1 LTRTS
6 IPSGGWLPF
15 ERSKMNQISLEQPGK
30 YSRTETCCRSCGNGS
45 LKPFLDLGSTP
56 LADRLLTRE
65 NLLESELTFP
75 LIVAFCPDCSLV
87 QILETVSPEILFA
100 DAYPYYSS
108 FSPAL
113 MEHSRAN
120 VMARLEERYLGP
132 SSLVVELASNDG
144 YLLRNYVEHGVP
156 VIGIDPADGPAAAAR
171 EVDVP
176 TLCEFFTEEFAASFA
191 EAHGKADIIHANN
204 VLAHVSDTNGFVS
217 GIANILKPTGVAVI
231 EMPYL
236 LPLIQHVEFDT
247 IYHEH
252 LCYFSL
258 TALDKL
264 FRRSGLFLN
273 RVEELSIHGG
283 SIRIFVEPLE
293 KVGESVTNMLAHERM
308 IGLDREEFYSEFS
321 SRVDGLRSK
330 LRSLVFDLKAKGH
343 SIGAYGAAAKG
354 ASMLNY
360 CGLDTAQLDFVVDR
374 NVNKQ
379 GKFMPGAHLPIL
391 EPAAL
396 VEHAPDYVLMLAW
409 NFADEI
415 IAQQKEYLEKGGRF
429 IIPVPEPRI
438 VE

>member
-1 LTRTS
+1 
-6 IPSGGWLPF
+6 
-15 ERSKMNQISLEQPGK
+15 MNQLSPEQPGK
-30 YSRTETCCRSCGNGS
+30 YSRTETCCRSCGGTS
-45 LKPFLDLGSTP
+45 LEPFLDLGSTP

-65 NLLESELTFP
+65 MLNEAELTFP

-87 QILETVSPEILFA
+87 QILETVSPSILFA

-113 MEHSRAN
+113 MAHSRAN
-120 VMARLEERYLGP
+120 ALARIDERELGP

-171 EVDVP
+171 EIGVP
-176 TLCEFFTEEFAASFA
+176 TLCEFFTDEFAEQFA
-191 EAHGKADIIHANN
+191 QEHCLADVVHGNN

-217 GIANILKPTGVAVI
+217 GIAKILKPTGVAVI

-236 LPLIQHVEFDT
+236 LPLIEHIEFDT

-264 FRRSGLFLN
+264 FRRHGLFLN
-273 RVEELSIHGG
+273 RVEELAIHGG
-283 SIRIFVEPLE
+283 SLRIFVEPGE
-293 KVGESVTNMLAHERM
+293 RVEESVSSMLANESAV
-308 IGLDREEFYSEFS
+308 GLDRAAFFAEFS
-321 SRVDGLRSK
+321 SRVDTLRSE
-330 LRSLVFDLKAKGH
+330 LLALVCDLKSKGQ
-343 SIGAYGAAAKG
+343 SIAAYGAAAKG
-354 ASMLNY
+354 ATMLNY
-360 CGLDTAQLDFVVDR
+360 CGLDTTQIDFVVDR

-391 EPAAL
+391 EPEAL
-396 VEHAPDYVLMLAW
+396 AERKPDYVLMLAW

-415 IAQQKEYLEKGGRF
+415 IEQQQAYLEQGGKF
-429 IIPVPEPRI
+429 IVPVPHPRI
-438 VE
+438 IA